1 MSSMRTRTSIVR
13 KVIFKMIK
21 LEVEDYCHDCRA
33 FDPET
38 EEVTSFSI
46 GNPYLSDTVVKCHN
60 AKWCARMMQR
70 LERKLRKEQ
79 ENGSDD

>member
-1 MSSMRTRTSIVR
+1 MR
-13 KVIFKMIK
+13 KAIFKMIK

-38 EEVTSFSI
+38 EEVTVYTLD
-46 GNPYLSDTVVKCHN
+46 NPYNTYNTDTIVRCRN

-79 ENGSDD
+79 KNGSDD